1 MTAPT
6 TADRVVD
13 AYVTGDADA
22 LAELCADDVLVE
34 LVVPH
39 WRFQLE
45 GRETL
50 RSAVG
55 DEEFVPGRRVTWHRR
70 TDTADGV
77 LLELESRAPMEGE
90 DRLWLE
96 MNQFR
101 ITGGRVVEMVQ
112 YCSGIWDEET
122 IARQAVEAP
131 MVRAR

>member
-13 AYVTGDADA
+13 AYVNGDADT
-22 LAELCADDVLVE
+22 LAELCTADVLVD

-45 GRETL
+45 GRDTL
-50 RSAVG
+50 RSAVAT
-55 DEEFVPGRRVTWHRR
+55 EEFVPGRRVTWHRR

-77 LLELESRAPMEGE
+77 LLELETRAPMEGQ

-101 ITGGRVVEMVQ
+101 IAGGQVFELVQ
-112 YCSGIWDEET
+112 YCSGIWDEAT